1 MTAHANPLTERVAAA
16 AVPEVTLPAH
26 DLRVFLKAL
35 RDLGYDP
42 DALLAATGLRDH
54 DLTNPDARVSCEAY
68 GVVLARAQ
76 HERFTPN
83 LALELARVTPMG
95 AWPLLDYLVLT
106 ADTVGAGVH
115 QLARYMRL
123 TGSPVTIS
131 LRDDGDPIRI
141 EITTAVSPFAVEFQA
156 AIMHL
161 HFRRELTGQ
170 FIADAIS
177 FQHMPD
183 DPRGFERILGCR
195 IVPNAAWNGTTLSR
209 AVWQL
214 PLPRR
219 DPLLREMLE
228 SHANHILERL
238 PGRTGISLEV
248 QRVLI
253 PRVSGGD
260 TRIQAVARQLSMS
273 SRTLQRRLAEEGLS
287 YQELLDQAR
296 KEASARYLTESSLA
310 IGEVAYLVGFSE
322 PAPFHRAF
330 KRWFG
335 ITPDRFRQQQRGV
348 SAS

>member
-1 MTAHANPLTERVAAA
+1 MTVHANPLTERVAAA
-16 AVPEVTLPAH
+16 AGPAVTLPAH

-35 RDLGYDP
+35 ADLGYNP
-42 DALLAATGLRDH
+42 ETLLAASGVRDQ
-54 DLTNPDARVSCEAY
+54 DLTSPDARVSCEAY
-68 GVVLARAQ
+68 GAVLARAQ
-76 HERFTPN
+76 RERFTPN

-123 TGSPVTIS
+123 TGSPVTFL

-141 EITTAVSPFAVEFQA
+141 EITTSVSPFAIEFQA

-161 HFRRELTGQ
+161 HFCKELAGQ

-183 DPRGFERILGCR
+183 DPQAFARVLGCP
-195 IVPNAAWNGTTLSR
+195 IIPNATWNGTTLSR
-209 AVWQL
+209 AIWRL

-228 SHANHILERL
+228 RHANDVLERL
-238 PGRTGISLEV
+238 PSGTGLSLEV

-253 PRVSGGD
+253 SRVSGGD

-273 SRTLQRRLAEEGLS
+273 SRTLQRRLAEEGSS
-287 YQELLDQAR
+287 YQELLDRAR
-296 KEASARYLTESSLA
+296 KEASSRYLTESSLA

-335 ITPDRFRQQQRGV
+335 VTPERFRQQRRSV
-348 SAS
+348 AAS